1 MTFSEK
7 LTGLRRKSGMSQ
19 EQLADRLGVTRQSV
33 SKWEGGTAMPEL
45 VKLISLSELFGVSVD
60 YLVKDW
66 MEEPDNPCG
75 GSGEISSKQADRL
88 EKKVDELTNYVKGR
102 VYRYDSKTRI
112 FGLPLVSIRFGFV
125 RNGKLSMDNTA
136 KGIIAIGNCAIGVVA
151 IGIVGV
157 GLFTFG
163 VLAMGML
170 SLGIVAGGLA
180 AFGVAA
186 LGYLALGVS
195 AVGVYAGGVAAIAAK
210 IAVAVSA
217 VAPTAVGEFASGSH
231 VLLWG
236 DGLTAADGDRRP
248 YQVNRCPVSC
258 RRANMVNVCSPAY
271 GSSRHQ
277 WRGTICAPVKS
288 AGGPAVGHPGT
299 FPGSPAGYMQ
309 RPRPRP
315 HPGALKAWSP
325 KALQWPGGSAAAGP
339 CPGDRTGKG
348 HRD

>member
-1 MTFSEK
+1 MMTFSEK
-7 LTGLRRKSGMSQ
+7 LMDLRRKSGLSQ

-33 SKWEGGTAMPEL
+33 SKWESGTAMPEL
-45 VKLISLSELFGVSVD
+45 VKLISLSDIFGVSVD
-60 YLVKDW
+60 YLVKDYL
-66 MEEPDNPCG
+66 EEPESAG
-75 GSGEISSKQADRL
+75 GGDDLSVQQAVRL

-102 VYRYDSKTRI
+102 VYRFDSKTRI

-125 RNGKLSMDNTA
+125 RNGKLSMDNVA
-136 KGIIAIGNCAIGVVA
+136 RGIIAIGNAAIGVVA

-170 SLGIVAGGLA
+170 SLGIVAGGLV

-217 VAPTAVGEFASGSH
+217 VAPTAVGEFASGSP

-236 DGLTAADGDRRP
+236 DGLTAPEVQTFLLEHHPDLWRP
-248 YQVNRCPVSC
+248 LLRLL
-258 RRANMVNVCSPAY
+258 
-271 GSSRHQ
+271 
-277 WRGTICAPVKS
+277 TEI
-288 AGGPAVGHPGT
+288 
-299 FPGSPAGYMQ
+299 
-309 RPRPRP
+309 
-315 HPGALKAWSP
+315 GAHIK
-325 KALQWPGGSAAAGP
+325 
-339 CPGDRTGKG
+339 
-348 HRD
+348 

>member
-151 IGIVGV
+151 
-157 GLFTFG
+157 
-163 VLAMGML
+163 MGML

-236 DGLTAADGDRRP
+236 DGLTAPEVQTFLLEHHPDLWRP
-248 YQVNRCPVSC
+248 LLRLL
-258 RRANMVNVCSPAY
+258 
-271 GSSRHQ
+271 
-277 WRGTICAPVKS
+277 TEI
-288 AGGPAVGHPGT
+288 
-299 FPGSPAGYMQ
+299 
-309 RPRPRP
+309 
-315 HPGALKAWSP
+315 GAHIK
-325 KALQWPGGSAAAGP
+325 
-339 CPGDRTGKG
+339 
-348 HRD
+348 

>member
-180 AFGVAA
+180 ALAWRPWGIWPWGSAPWGSMPAA
-186 LGYLALGVS
+186 
-195 AVGVYAGGVAAIAAK
+195 
-210 IAVAVSA
+210 
-217 VAPTAVGEFASGSH
+217 
-231 VLLWG
+231 W
-236 DGLTAADGDRRP
+236 RP
-248 YQVNRCPVSC
+248 LPPR
-258 RRANMVNVCSPAY
+258 SPWRFPPWRPPPW
-271 GSSRHQ
+271 GSS
-277 WRGTICAPVKS
+277 P
-288 AGGPAVGHPGT
+288 PAAMCCCGET
-299 FPGSPAGYMQ
+299 A
-309 RPRPRP
+309 
-315 HPGALKAWSP
+315 
-325 KALQWPGGSAAAGP
+325 
-339 CPGDRTGKG
+339 
-348 HRD
+348 

>member
-7 LTGLRRKSGMSQ
+7 LTGLRRKSGISQ

-45 VKLISLSELFGVSVD
+45 VKLISLSELFDVSVD
-60 YLVKDW
+60 YLVKDRLDSP
-66 MEEPDNPCG
+66 EEAERG
-75 GSGEISSKQADRL
+75 GDDLSARQADRL
-88 EKKVDELTNYVKGR
+88 EKKVDELTRYVKGK

-125 RNGKLSMDNTA
+125 RNATFSKDNVA
-136 KGIIAIGNCAIGVVA
+136 RGIIAIGNAAVGVVA

-163 VLAMGML
+163 VVGMGLL
-170 SLGIVAGGLA
+170 SLGIVAAGLG

-195 AVGVYAGGVAAIAAK
+195 AVGVYTGGVAAIAAK

-236 DGLTAADGDRRP
+236 DGL
-248 YQVNRCPVSC
+248 S
-258 RRANMVNVCSPAY
+258 
-271 GSSRHQ
+271 
-277 WRGTICAPVKS
+277 APEVRS
-288 AGGPAVGHPGT
+288 FLLEHHPDLWEPLLDL
-299 FPGSPAGYMQ
+299 FASL
-309 RPRPRP
+309 
-315 HPGALKAWSP
+315 GAHIK
-325 KALQWPGGSAAAGP
+325 
-339 CPGDRTGKG
+339 
-348 HRD
+348 

>member
-186 LGYLALGVS
+186 
-195 AVGVYAGGVAAIAAK
+195 IAAK

-236 DGLTAADGDRRP
+236 DGLTAPEVQTFLLEHHPDLWRP
-248 YQVNRCPVSC
+248 LLRLL
-258 RRANMVNVCSPAY
+258 
-271 GSSRHQ
+271 
-277 WRGTICAPVKS
+277 TEI
-288 AGGPAVGHPGT
+288 
-299 FPGSPAGYMQ
+299 
-309 RPRPRP
+309 
-315 HPGALKAWSP
+315 GAHIK
-325 KALQWPGGSAAAGP
+325 
-339 CPGDRTGKG
+339 
-348 HRD
+348 

>member
-151 IGIVGV
+151 IGIVGGGPV
-157 GLFTFG
+157 HLRRAGHG
-163 VLAMGML
+163 NAVPGHRGG
-170 SLGIVAGGLA
+170 GIGG
-180 AFGVAA
+180 FRRG
-186 LGYLALGVS
+186 GPGVS
-195 AVGVYAGGVAAIAAK
+195 GPGGQRRGVYAGGVAAIAAK

-236 DGLTAADGDRRP
+236 DGLTAPEVQTFLLEHHPDLWRP
-248 YQVNRCPVSC
+248 LLRLL
-258 RRANMVNVCSPAY
+258 
-271 GSSRHQ
+271 
-277 WRGTICAPVKS
+277 TEI
-288 AGGPAVGHPGT
+288 
-299 FPGSPAGYMQ
+299 
-309 RPRPRP
+309 
-315 HPGALKAWSP
+315 GAHIK
-325 KALQWPGGSAAAGP
+325 
-339 CPGDRTGKG
+339 
-348 HRD
+348 

>member
-136 KGIIAIGNCAIGVVA
+136 KGIIAIGNCVIGVVA

-186 LGYLALGVS
+186 LGCLALGVS

-236 DGLTAADGDRRP
+236 DGLTAPEVQTFLLEHHPDLWRP
-248 YQVNRCPVSC
+248 LLRLL
-258 RRANMVNVCSPAY
+258 
-271 GSSRHQ
+271 
-277 WRGTICAPVKS
+277 TEI
-288 AGGPAVGHPGT
+288 
-299 FPGSPAGYMQ
+299 
-309 RPRPRP
+309 
-315 HPGALKAWSP
+315 GAHIK
-325 KALQWPGGSAAAGP
+325 
-339 CPGDRTGKG
+339 
-348 HRD
+348 

>member
-1 MTFSEK
+1 M
-7 LTGLRRKSGMSQ
+7 
-19 EQLADRLGVTRQSV
+19 
-33 SKWEGGTAMPEL
+33 
-45 VKLISLSELFGVSVD
+45 SVD

-186 LGYLALGVS
+186 S

-236 DGLTAADGDRRP
+236 DGLTAPEVQTFLLEHHPDLWRP
-248 YQVNRCPVSC
+248 LLRLL
-258 RRANMVNVCSPAY
+258 
-271 GSSRHQ
+271 
-277 WRGTICAPVKS
+277 TEI
-288 AGGPAVGHPGT
+288 
-299 FPGSPAGYMQ
+299 
-309 RPRPRP
+309 
-315 HPGALKAWSP
+315 GAHIK
-325 KALQWPGGSAAAGP
+325 
-339 CPGDRTGKG
+339 
-348 HRD
+348 

>member
-186 LGYLALGVS
+186 LGYLA
-195 AVGVYAGGVAAIAAK
+195 
-210 IAVAVSA
+210 VSA

-236 DGLTAADGDRRP
+236 DGLTAPEVQTFLLEHHPDLWRP
-248 YQVNRCPVSC
+248 LLRLL
-258 RRANMVNVCSPAY
+258 
-271 GSSRHQ
+271 
-277 WRGTICAPVKS
+277 TEI
-288 AGGPAVGHPGT
+288 
-299 FPGSPAGYMQ
+299 
-309 RPRPRP
+309 
-315 HPGALKAWSP
+315 GAHIK
-325 KALQWPGGSAAAGP
+325 
-339 CPGDRTGKG
+339 
-348 HRD
+348 

>member
-7 LTGLRRKSGMSQ
+7 LTDLRRKSGMSQ

-33 SKWEGGTAMPEL
+33 SKWESGTAMPEL
-45 VKLISLSELFGVSVD
+45 VKLISLSELFDVSVD
-60 YLVKDW
+60 YLVKDRLDSP
-66 MEEPDNPCG
+66 EEAERG
-75 GSGEISSKQADRL
+75 GDDLSARQADRL
-88 EKKVDELTNYVKGR
+88 EKKVDELTRYVKGK

-125 RNGKLSMDNTA
+125 RNATFSKDNVA
-136 KGIIAIGNCAIGVVA
+136 RGIIAIGNAAVGVVA

-163 VLAMGML
+163 VVGMGLL
-170 SLGIVAGGLA
+170 SLGIVAAGLG

-195 AVGVYAGGVAAIAAK
+195 AVGVYTGGVAAIAAK

-236 DGLTAADGDRRP
+236 DGL
-248 YQVNRCPVSC
+248 S
-258 RRANMVNVCSPAY
+258 
-271 GSSRHQ
+271 
-277 WRGTICAPVKS
+277 APEVRS
-288 AGGPAVGHPGT
+288 FLLEHHPDLWEPLLDL
-299 FPGSPAGYMQ
+299 FASL
-309 RPRPRP
+309 
-315 HPGALKAWSP
+315 GAHIK
-325 KALQWPGGSAAAGP
+325 
-339 CPGDRTGKG
+339 
-348 HRD
+348 